1 MTIAQLHIMTSYSL
15 LKSTIRIEEV
25 VQKAKTEGY
34 SALAITDLNVMHGAI
49 EFYESCKKAGI
60 HPIIGLTLEYS
71 GSEESTEKSHVLLL
85 AKNIQ
90 GYQNLMEISTK
101 KMKEQENQRDRLETY
116 APFLNDLFVV
126 LPEKESE
133 IGSLHRENQEQAD
146 LRMRQLK
153 EWVEPHSLF
162 AGITFKGQNQASWLE
177 FCGTHDIP
185 LVALQEVRYLNPEDD
200 FSYQVIR
207 NIELGTKISLEK
219 QPLRGPLYLPSIEEM
234 DAFYAES
241 SLLNALK
248 NTGYIAKQC
257 QVDIPLHQTLLPHY
271 EVPNGESAGSYLRR
285 LCHEKMT
292 DKIEHIS
299 DVYIERLEMELAV
312 IHEMGFDDYFLIVW
326 DVMDFA
332 HRKKIVTGAG
342 RGSAAGSLVSY
353 VLSITEVDPIA
364 YNLLF
369 ERFLNK
375 ERYTMPD
382 IDLDIP
388 DNRREEVLQYVLETY
403 GRNHVAQ
410 IATFGTMA
418 AKMALRDVARVFGLS
433 QSEATL
439 WSKAIPNK
447 LKISLKQAYEESKS
461 LKKLVAESPR
471 NQRLFE
477 TAVKLEGLPRHVST
491 HAAGVVIS
499 DENLTHLVP
508 LQEGSNGILLTQFT
522 MGDVERIGLLKMDFL
537 GLRNLSIMDDA
548 LRHILRI
555 YKKEVHLGKI
565 PLDDQETLSLFQR
578 GETTGVFQFESSGIR
593 NVLRRLGP
601 TSIEDISAVN
611 ALYRPGPMDNI
622 TTFINRKKGLEA
634 VSYPEESL
642 KPILEVTYG
651 IIVYQEQ
658 IMQVASKMAGYS
670 LGQADILRRA
680 ISKKKKEIL
689 DEQRANF
696 VRGSKEKGYS
706 EDSANQVYDYI
717 ERFANYGF
725 NRSHA
730 VAYSFIGYQMAYLK
744 VHYPAPFFAA
754 LLHSVSHNAG
764 KVREYCAE
772 AKKFG
777 IEIKGLDINKS
788 EYSFY
793 LSKAKILF
801 GLSIVK
807 GIRRDFIKD
816 ILSERKQNG
825 FYKSLEDFLMRM
837 DKKWL
842 KQDYLV
848 PLIMVG
854 AFDSLQ
860 SNRKQLVTDLNGLL
874 ENIVLTG
881 GSASLLDMLSLK
893 KEQTVDYTVAEKLA
907 KEEEYAGMY
916 LSGHPVEEYKTLA
929 GLYDAVTTKQLEVG
943 AKSYLFVYSKSIR
956 VIRTKKGEAM
966 AFLTGSDV
974 SGEISLTIF
983 PRLYRAIR
991 SQLKENEVYL
1001 VCGKVEKSNYNQEIQ
1016 LLVEEI
1022 TEAQVLQKQL
1032 AEKKCYL
1039 RITFDQDS
1047 VAVQNELKKIIK
1059 KYPGKTPVILYNE
1072 KTKKRSVLKPEFWI
1086 CDESDAFEEFAA
1098 IIGEGNVVIR

>member
-1 MTIAQLHIMTSYSL
+1 MSIAQLHIMTSYSL

-49 EFYESCKKAGI
+49 EFYESCKNAGI

-71 GSEESTEKSHVLLL
+71 GSQESTEKYRVILL
-85 AKNIQ
+85 AKNIR

-101 KMKEQENQRDRLETY
+101 KMKKQENHEDRLEAY
-116 APFLNDLFVV
+116 ASFFTDLFVV

-133 IGSLHRENQEQAD
+133 IGSFHKEDQHQAD
-146 LRMRQLK
+146 SMMRQLK

-162 AGITFKGQNQASWLE
+162 AGMTFNGQDQESWLE
-177 FCGTHDIP
+177 FCDTQDIP
-185 LVALQEVRYLNPEDD
+185 LVALQEVHYLDSEDD

-219 QPLRGPLYLPSIEEM
+219 QSLKGPFYFPTIKEM
-234 DAFYAES
+234 DAFYAEN
-241 SLLNALK
+241 SLHNALK
-248 NTGYIAKQC
+248 NTWYIAKQC

-271 EVPNGESAGSYLRR
+271 EVPNGESAGVYLRR
-285 LCHEKMT
+285 LCHEKMAE
-292 DKIEHIS
+292 KIEHIS
-299 DVYIERLEMELAV
+299 DVYKERLEMELAV

-418 AKMALRDVARVFGLS
+418 AKMAIRDVARVFGLS

-447 LKISLKQAYEESKS
+447 LKINLKQAYEESKG
-461 LKKLVAESPR
+461 LKKLVAESAR

-499 DENLTHLVP
+499 DETLTHLVP

-537 GLRNLSIMDDA
+537 GLRNLSIMDDT

-555 YKKEVHLGKI
+555 YKKEIHLGKI
-565 PLDDQETLSLFQR
+565 PLDDQKTLNLFQR

-622 TTFINRKKGLEA
+622 TTFINRKKGLEP

-706 EDSANQVYDYI
+706 DDSANQVYDYI

-754 LLHSVSHNAG
+754 LLHSVSHNAS

-793 LSKAKILF
+793 LNKSKILF

-825 FYKSLEDFLMRM
+825 FYKSLEDFLMRV

-860 SNRKQLVTDLNGLL
+860 SNRKQLVIDLNGLL

-881 GSASLLDMLSLK
+881 GSASLLDILSLK
-893 KEQTVDYTVAEKLA
+893 KEKTADYTVAEKLA

-916 LSGHPVEEYKTLA
+916 LSGHPVEEYQTLA
-929 GLYDAVTTKQLEVG
+929 SLYDAVTTEQLEVG
-943 AKSYLFVYSKSIR
+943 AKAYLFVYSKSIR

-974 SGEISLTIF
+974 SGEVSLTIF

-1016 LLVEEI
+1016 LLVEEM

-1032 AEKKCYL
+1032 TEKRCYL
-1039 RITFDQDS
+1039 RITLEHDS
-1047 VAVQNELKKIIK
+1047 IAVQNELKKVIK
-1059 KYPGKTPVILYNE
+1059 KHPGKTPVILFNE
-1072 KTKKRSVLKPEFWI
+1072 KSKKRSVLKPEFWI
-1086 CDESDAFEEFAA
+1086 CAEADVFKELAA
-1098 IIGEGNVVIR
+1098 IIGEENVVIR